1 MEETTFY
8 VDTGKGFNLSAGL
21 QLKPNA
27 PSEGIVILCHGILNT
42 RFSKTILCVIERI
55 PYHTLSFDFQGNG
68 LSGGTTT
75 YGNYYE
81 EVENIRCI
89 ITYVRE
95 NLNRKVLCICGH
107 SKGAVDVLLYASKYN
122 DVPLIVNLSAR
133 YDHTEAP
140 SNRFKPEQLEEL
152 QKKGS
157 FVWIKY
163 SDREYIIRDDDL
175 KERNNLDTSVVRNI
189 DKQKKKVLTIHGS
202 KDEVCSVK
210 DAYIYDKLIGPEPYH
225 KLMIVQDADH
235 RFGNINHQKIMAGAI
250 TSWLDENKSWVFNEI
265 GYV

>member
-1 MEETTFY
+1 MHDNHRIPPLIMEETTFY

-95 NLNRKVLCICGH
+95 NLN
-107 SKGAVDVLLYASKYN
+107 
-122 DVPLIVNLSAR
+122 PR

-189 DKQKKKVLTIHGS
+189 DKQKVKVLTIHGS